1 MSSSLLRTPGQV
13 HRSPVRR
20 IAHAVLVAA
29 VRGRRERGGDWGE
42 AVLAEFAETRG
53 DWEAVRWAVGG
64 LRAVWRELPR
74 PIGIT
79 YRAVGVVV
87 VSVVAGL
94 LVNQFVLTVGYVASG
109 SMEPT
114 QLVGDRYLLDKV
126 SYRLTGIHRGDL
138 VVITDPVGGAPDA
151 PVNARVKRVIGL
163 PGDTIECRDGQVW
176 RNGRAL
182 DERYLANQLDDTRT
196 DCSTVTVPSHQLYL
210 LGDHRLVSQDSRQDG
225 PVNESAVEGRVLTRV
240 WPVER

>member
-1 MSSSLLRTPGQV
+1 MSATPPLV
-13 HRSPVRR
+13 RESAVRR
-20 IAHAVLVAA
+20 LAYRVLVTA

-42 AVLAEFAETRG
+42 AVLAEFGETRG
-53 DWEAVRWAVGG
+53 DWEAVRWAAGG

-79 YRAVGVVV
+79 YRAIGLVV

-94 LVNQFVLTVGYVASG
+94 LINPFVLTVGYVPSG

-114 QLVGDRYLLDKV
+114 QQIGDRYLLDKV

-138 VVITDPVGGAPDA
+138 VVIVDPVSGGGDVPANP
-151 PVNARVKRVIGL
+151 RVKRVIGL

-176 RNGRAL
+176 RNGKQL
-182 DERYLANQLDDTRT
+182 EEPYLANGVDDTRT
-196 DCSTVTVPSHQLYL
+196 DCTTVKVPSNELYL
-210 LGDHRLVSQDSRQDG
+210 LGDHRLVSQDSRQSG
-225 PVNESAVEGRVLTRV
+225 PFSEALVQGRVLTRV
-240 WPVER
+240 WPFRR